1 MLESIPLVDVFGH
14 DKSVLS
20 LIHLLLV
27 HCLDCC
33 FRLVVGHIGNEAL
46 PWFMDGVTENGAKRR
61 KHIEELLRGG
71 FLRETPYKDVIE
83 DGPDLDIQVV
93 SIPVASVESSD
104 GLLGAVFALELNE
117 PNAGRAFRN

>member
-1 MLESIPLVDVFGH
+1 
-14 DKSVLS
+14 
-20 LIHLLLV
+20 
-27 HCLDCC
+27 
-33 FRLVVGHIGNEAL
+33 
-46 PWFMDGVTENGAKRR
+46 MDGVTENGAKRR

-104 GLLGAVFALELNE
+104 GLLGTVFALELNE